1 MGVDALSASV
11 SGSRSGVR
19 RLGVASHNVANLLTE
34 RFDPLRT
41 VQISRAEGGSET
53 LVERSGNPIPVDVA
67 LELVEAS
74 LGRLQSEASLRVATT
89 QLDLLGSLIDIKA

>member
-1 MGVDALSASV
+1 M
-11 SGSRSGVR
+11 
-19 RLGVASHNVANLLTE
+19 ANLLTE

>member
-11 SGSRSGVR
+11 SGIRSGIR

-34 RFDPLRT
+34 RFDPWRT
-41 VQISRAEGGSET
+41 VQVSRAEGGSET
-53 LVERSGNPIPVDVA
+53 LVERGGNPVPVDVA
-67 LELVEAS
+67 HELIQAS